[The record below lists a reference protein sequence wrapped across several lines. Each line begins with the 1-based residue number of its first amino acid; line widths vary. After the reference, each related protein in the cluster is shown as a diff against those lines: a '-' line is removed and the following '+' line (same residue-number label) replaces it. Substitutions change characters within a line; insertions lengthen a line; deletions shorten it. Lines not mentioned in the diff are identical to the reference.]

1 MPGMHLVVLNWIGLL
16 VSTGLGIGAGILL
29 LKYLSRHEL
38 PDDPEGQSHG
48 FITDAL
54 AYVSGVLGIMLGLLL
69 FFSVQV
75 FEDASASAKSEALS
89 LVDVFETADYFPT
102 TPADQVRRDTICLM
116 RSVATDSWVAAEA
129 GDLTGDEN
137 TAAWATA
144 VRAGIQALPS
154 EGNAEAEAQ
163 KSAMDSFQQAQSARQ
178 SRILSSVWKL
188 PTIVWVVLDLGA
200 FVFAGLVV
208 LSLPGRRRTAL
219 VLISAC
225 LVFTMGVVGALSM
238 FATPF
243 TRLGVSVQ
251 PTAIEGALVRL
262 QGTYPDQDWSDCPR
276 LAESVGS

>member
-1 MPGMHLVVLNWIGLL
+1 MPDMHLVVLNWIGLV

-38 PDDPEGQSHG
+38 PDEPEGQSQG

-89 LVDVFETADYFPT
+89 LVDVFETADYFPAA
-102 TPADQVRRDTICLM
+102 PADQVRRDAICLM

-144 VRAGIQALPS
+144 VRAGNQGLTS
-154 EGNAEAEAQ
+154 DGNAEAEAQ

-219 VLISAC
+219 VLIGAC

-262 QGTYPDQDWSDCPR
+262 QGTYPEQDWSDCPR

>member
-1 MPGMHLVVLNWIGLL
+1 MHLVVLNWIGLL

-102 TPADQVRRDTICLM
+102 TPADQVRRDTIFLM

>member
-1 MPGMHLVVLNWIGLL
+1 MHLVVLNWIGLV

-38 PDDPEGQSHG
+38 PDEPEGQSQG
-48 FITDAL
+48 IVTDAL
-54 AYVSGVLGIMLGLLL
+54 AYVSGVLGIILGLLL

-89 LVDVFETADYFPT
+89 LVDVFETADYFPESS
-102 TPADQVRRDTICLM
+102 ADDVRRDTICLM

-137 TAAWATA
+137 TAAWAAA
-144 VRAGIQALPS
+144 VRTGIQDLPS
-154 EGNAEAEAQ
+154 DGNAEAEAQ
-163 KSAMDSFQQAQSARQ
+163 KSVMDSFQQAQSARQ

-219 VLISAC
+219 VLIGAC

-262 QGTYPDQDWSDCPR
+262 QGTYPEQDWSDCPR

>member
-1 MPGMHLVVLNWIGLL
+1 MHLVVLNWIGLL

>member
-1 MPGMHLVVLNWIGLL
+1 MHLVVLNWIGLL

-29 LKYLSRHEL
+29 LKYLSRYEL

-75 FEDASASAKSEALS
+75 FEDASARAKSDALS
-89 LVDVFETADYFPT
+89 LVDVFETADYFQT

-208 LSLPGRRRTAL
+208 LSLPGSRRTAL

-225 LVFTMGVVGALSM
+225 LVFTLGVVGALSM

>member
-1 MPGMHLVVLNWIGLL
+1 MHLVVLNWIGLL

-29 LKYLSRHEL
+29 LKYLSRYEL